1 MLHLIFKLISL
12 FISNNNGKRQKF
24 LKRFDVI
31 ERMKAFIKDNKML
44 ALDVKRE
51 NRQNYFFL
59 LKDKNFAYTMTYN
72 YAFEAGFVNN
82 YKEHLENEK
91 KLKNNLSEEALT
103 NLNGIIKLFETA
115 AKYPVKSSELWLKDI
130 YIYIPAEYYKELDFC
145 KEIERINDYYQ
156 YKQYKLPVNFFQ
168 ASLFLYHNGM
178 HKLKTLDTMK
188 DDEVIIDAGFCIG
201 DSALIMRD
209 FTKNKIIGFE
219 PTEENIELAKKTI
232 SLNKLDNIQI
242 EKYGLG
248 NKNCIAYFNFSP
260 SDAYDI
266 GAVAII
272 ENGDKRNKCEIITLD
287 DYVKKHHIK
296 VGLIKSDIEGF
307 ELKLLEG
314 AIETIKTQ
322 KPRLLI
328 SIYHNYND
336 FYKIKPWIEALNLG
350 YEFDFYHGLY
360 AEPVIETLLIAE
372 VK

>member
-130 YIYIPAEYYKELDFC
+130 YIYTS
-145 KEIERINDYYQ
+145 RILQ
-156 YKQYKLPVNFFQ
+156 
-168 ASLFLYHNGM
+168 
-178 HKLKTLDTMK
+178 
-188 DDEVIIDAGFCIG
+188 
-201 DSALIMRD
+201 R
-209 FTKNKIIGFE
+209 IGF
-219 PTEENIELAKKTI
+219 L
-232 SLNKLDNIQI
+232 Q
-242 EKYGLG
+242 
-248 NKNCIAYFNFSP
+248 
-260 SDAYDI
+260 
-266 GAVAII
+266 
-272 ENGDKRNKCEIITLD
+272 RN
-287 DYVKKHHIK
+287 
-296 VGLIKSDIEGF
+296 
-307 ELKLLEG
+307 
-314 AIETIKTQ
+314 
-322 KPRLLI
+322 
-328 SIYHNYND
+328 
-336 FYKIKPWIEALNLG
+336 
-350 YEFDFYHGLY
+350 
-360 AEPVIETLLIAE
+360 
-372 VK
+372 